1 MTGVQGFTYDM
12 RTALLPFLFIFNTE
26 LLLIDVTLG
35 KAIFVF
41 FIAVIA
47 MMLFASATQGY
58 LFTHNR
64 KWESLV
70 FLLIAFT
77 LFRPGYWLDQVSP
90 PFNEHQPTAIYEVV
104 EEVSPNGDMRVIVT
118 GPDFDTGKITST
130 TILVNLGQHEDAV
143 KRLREAGLT
152 VIVEDGR
159 AIIEEPFPGTPFF
172 ESIGKSFDYYAD
184 EPVRVDKVLL
194 PAERMP
200 KEVFY
205 IPAIILLA
213 FVMWSQKRR
222 IGRDPEMAK
231 A

>member
-1 MTGVQGFTYDM
+1 M

-26 LLLIDVTLG
+26 LLLIDVTLW
-35 KAIFVF
+35 KAVFVF
-41 FIAVIA
+41 FVAVIA

-64 KWESLV
+64 KWESIA

-90 PFNEHQPTAIYEVV
+90 PFNEHNPTAIYEVV
-104 EEVSPNGDMRVIVT
+104 EDVSPNGDMRVIVT
-118 GPDFDTGKITST
+118 GPDFDSGKITST
-130 TILVNLGQHEDAV
+130 TILVNLGQPQDAV

-159 AIIEEPFPGTPFF
+159 AVIEEPFPGTPFF
-172 ESIGKSFDYYAD
+172 ETIGKSFDYYAD

-194 PAERMP
+194 PAERLP

-205 IPAIILLA
+205 IPAVILLLLI
-213 FVMWSQKRR
+213 MWSQKRR
-222 IGRDPEMAK
+222 SAREPEA
-231 A
+231 APA